1 MSQPLASAILV
12 ALVLT
17 GCSTLAIDRAQDL
30 ADTGKQYVSTLK
42 KVNDLALDKSIAFS
56 AELLAHSQEPRTAE
70 LLARN
75 TTELRERA
83 ALVALEAAEL
93 DKLQARF
100 VEYESLAKGDPG
112 ESAAQTLGKF
122 AGSLPSGLSLP
133 GESVSGLGGL
143 FTRHTRALTLTN
155 ALARDAD
162 AITQALARDEIVLKQ
177 QIDWIASREI
187 RAREQDYADK
197 VCAPF
202 LNQPAGKEMGPD
214 WKNAWS
220 DYVRPPQILTLLA
233 EARQTNQIMQ
243 RTWHEVLRDN
253 FALDEIKAAIENLKA
268 RIATSTATRALR

>member
-1 MSQPLASAILV
+1 MSEPLSSAILV

-17 GCSTLAIDRAQDL
+17 GCSTLAVDRAQDL

-42 KVNDLALDKSIAFS
+42 KVNELALDKSIAFS
-56 AELLAHSQEPRTAE
+56 AELLAHSQEPRTPE

-83 ALVALEAAEL
+83 QLVAGEAAEL

-100 VEYESLAKGDPG
+100 VEFESLAKGDPG
-112 ESAAQTLGKF
+112 ESTAQTLGKF
-122 AGSLPSGLSLP
+122 AGALPSGLSLP

-143 FTRHTRALTLTN
+143 FTRHTRARTLAN

-162 AITQALARDEIVLKQ
+162 AITQALARDETVLKQ

-187 RAREQDYADK
+187 LAREQDYADK

-202 LNQPAGKEMGPD
+202 LNQPAGKELGPE

-233 EARQTNQIMQ
+233 EARQTSQIMQ
-243 RTWHEVLRDN
+243 RTWREVLRDK
-253 FALDEIKAAIENLKA
+253 FALDEIKAALENLKA
-268 RIATSTATRALR
+268 RIATSTATRTLR